1 MRSLLLLPLLTA
13 ALLALPALASA
24 QVRDCNLIESVRY
37 EETVQ
42 GGVSMVAITGPF
54 LFRCADGTEL
64 RANYGTLNQ
73 GTREL
78 FLNGNVFYRDPERQM
93 TGQQARYSSAVQRL
107 HATGDVV
114 FTDII
119 GGSVLRGPEVE
130 YYRVMP
136 GRPLAQVIA
145 TQRPHVTLRPRSQ
158 RGTGGEP
165 LEVDADRVTIV
176 GEDQFSAVGRVVI
189 TRTDIN
195 ANANEA
201 RFDSARELLEL
212 RGNANVRGEQFDLTG
227 DRIDAILPEGGL
239 QHVLARRN
247 AALEGEDLRVQ
258 APELQLFFA
267 RDSLERMVAR
277 SQAEGAEPGRATA
290 ISRTFRLDADSLDAL
305 LPGQRLERVI
315 AVGSARGEAR
325 DTTGAGPDGQ
335 PAAEAVASGEAAA
348 GLVIDRDWILGDTI
362 IGFFS
367 AVDTV
372 PPPPDTAG
380 QERQAEVQ
388 LDRILAQGS
397 ARSLYRIRRNDAPE
411 DAPPALNYLAGDHI
425 ELTLAGGELEVA
437 NVTGLRRGVYLDP
450 APPAPAEE
458 PVEEDTNATPAAP
471 PAAAAA
477 AGSAGRASRGRRP

>member
-1 MRSLLLLPLLTA
+1 MRRALLLSLLA
-13 ALLALPALASA
+13 AGALVAPKPVDA
-24 QVRDCNLIESVRY
+24 QVQPRDCNLIESVRY

-42 GGVSMVAITGPF
+42 GGVPMITITGPF

-64 RANYGTLNQ
+64 RANFGTLDQ
-73 GTREL
+73 ATREL

-93 TGQQARYSSAVQRL
+93 TSQQARYSSAIRRL

-114 FTDII
+114 FTDVV
-119 GGSVLRGPEVE
+119 GGSVLRGPELE

-145 TQRPHVTLRPRSQ
+145 TSRPHVTLQPRSQ
-158 RGTGGEP
+158 RDTGGEP

-189 TRTDIN
+189 TRSDID

-201 RFDSARELLEL
+201 RYDSARELLEL
-212 RGNANVRGEQFDLTG
+212 RGSAQVRGEQFDLTG

-247 AALEGEDLRVQ
+247 AALQGEDLRVQ

-277 SQAEGAEPGRATA
+277 GEAEGVEPGRATA

-325 DTTGAGPDGQ
+325 DTTEAGLPV
-335 PAAEAVASGEAAA
+335 PEPPAEAASG
-348 GLVIDRDWILGDTI
+348 VITDRDWILGDTI

-372 PPPPDTAG
+372 TPPPNAAG
-380 QERQAEVQ
+380 EQRQAEVQ

-397 ARSLYRIRRNDAPE
+397 ARSLYRIRRNDAPP
-411 DAPPALNYLAGDHI
+411 DAAPALNYLAGDHI
-425 ELTLAGGELEVA
+425 ELTLTEGELEVA
-437 NVTGLRRGVYLDP
+437 NVTGLRRGLYLDP

-458 PVEEDTNATPAAP
+458 AGEGDPSAAP
-471 PAAAAA
+471 PAAEPAPPTPPAGGAARA
-477 AGSAGRASRGRRP
+477 AQRGRP